1 MEMVELSS
9 AEIVERLWILD
20 IVLVSRKIIEEG
32 WFNSFAKESELRLLK
47 RAYLEAEKMT
57 ERYKKIAYRLS
68 RDSLLLKEEMKYL
81 YEDVFCK
88 KELSIDDVYRCVQQ
102 MEKDDGFEKVG
113 VIYYDSNGK
122 LKEDFCHLNLMLER
136 FYDEE
141 SDEYA
146 LLYGDKMTVESIKR
160 YYMKKFYTYSIRDKF
175 LIEYLKKSSGND
187 HAELIVKEHI
197 MGIISEIDIGVNIIS
212 WRKNKNEI
220 EVIVEV
226 NPYSFDEYDCV
237 DIFRKKTENLIKS
250 MVEKYLIVE
259 QVERMGE
266 Y

>member
-1 MEMVELSS
+1 MEVVELSS
-9 AEIVERLWILD
+9 AEIIERLWILD

-32 WFNSFAKESELRLLK
+32 WFKSFDKESELRLLK
-47 RAYLEAEKMT
+47 RAYVEAEKIT
-57 ERYKKIAYRLS
+57 NRYKKIAYRLS
-68 RDSLLLKEEMKYL
+68 RNGLLLEEEMKYL

-88 KELSIDDVYRCVQQ
+88 KELSIKDVYKCVQQ
-102 MEKDDGFEKVG
+102 MEKGNDFEKVG

-136 FYDEE
+136 FYDED

-146 LLYGDKMTVESIKR
+146 LLYGDKVAVESIKR

-175 LIEYLKKSSGND
+175 LIEYLKKSRGSD
-187 HAELIVKEHI
+187 YEELIVKEHI
-197 MGIISEIDIGVNIIS
+197 MGIVSEMDIGVNIIS

-220 EVIVEV
+220 EVVVEV

-237 DIFRKKTENLIKS
+237 DIFRKKTGNLIKS

-259 QVERMGE
+259 QVDRIGE
-266 Y
+266 C